1 VVAVL
6 FPHPNERYPE
16 LTVVEKATLVAPAVR
31 VMFADGLTAFVAVA
45 SYVVAANST
54 DTSENGLAQLAPL
67 VSQTVANIGMD
78 VPPNVHVAELGTL
91 IVALPLVT

>member
-1 VVAVL
+1 MVAVL

-16 LTVVEKATLVAPAVR
+16 LTVVEKATLEDPAVR

-54 DTSENGLAQLAPL
+54 ATSENGLAQFLPVL
-67 VSQTVANIGMD
+67 SQIVANIGMD